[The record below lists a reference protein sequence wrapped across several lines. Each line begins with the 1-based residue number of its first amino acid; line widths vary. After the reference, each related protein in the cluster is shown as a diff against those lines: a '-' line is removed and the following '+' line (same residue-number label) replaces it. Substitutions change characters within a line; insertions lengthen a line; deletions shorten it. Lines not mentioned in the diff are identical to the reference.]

1 MAELT
6 PMMQQ
11 YLETKKQYPD
21 CILFYR
27 LGDFYEMFFDDALT
41 ASKELEITLTGKNC
55 GLEERAPMC
64 GVPYHAVESYLDRLV
79 SKGYK
84 VAICEQM
91 EDPKLAKGLVKRDV
105 VRIVTPGTNLDVQ
118 ALEESKNNYLMCV
131 AYFTGKTGLSIA
143 DVTTG
148 DYYVTEV
155 EDAKK
160 LLDEINKY
168 HPSEII
174 CNDAEERIVSG
185 TVQEIAEKIFA
196 PLAVLVV
203 KREKTADDIGNDTV
217 STKKDSENS
226 VTGSCWRERAKTHGP
241 GLLDD
246 WFVRGEVPMT
256 KQEVR
261 AAALAKLGAAGAKV
275 LYDVGAG
282 TGSVSVELSLMA
294 GQADVY
300 AIECEEKA
308 VELIGKNRERFGC
321 GNLHVVF
328 GKAPQALDSL
338 PAPDAVFIGGT
349 KGNLPEILSILFE
362 KNPSVRIVVTAILL
376 ETALQACESLEAFTL
391 KPAEIM
397 QLQVSRSKKA
407 GKGHMLCAN
416 NPIFLISAGGCADE

>member
-1 MAELT
+1 MSQRTENQVAE
-6 PMMQQ
+6 M
-11 YLETKKQYPD
+11 KKQTIGVEVEMNSITREKAARLAAEFFGTGRYENTAHRNGYCTWSAWDADGREWKFQKDVSIAGPD
-21 CILFYR
+21 SEKC
-27 LGDFYEMFFDDALT
+27 EM
-41 ASKELEITLTGKNC
+41 
-55 GLEERAPMC
+55 
-64 GVPYHAVESYLDRLV
+64 
-79 SKGYK
+79 
-84 VAICEQM
+84 
-91 EDPKLAKGLVKRDV
+91 
-105 VRIVTPGTNLDVQ
+105 VTPILHYSDIETLQELCRQLVQ
-118 ALEESKNNYLMCV
+118 AGFGGCR
-131 AYFTGKTGLSIA
+131 AYVGEKLS
-143 DVTTG
+143 
-148 DYYVTEV
+148 Y
-155 EDAKK
+155 
-160 LLDEINKY
+160 
-168 HPSEII
+168 P
-174 CNDAEERIVSG
+174 EERIVSG
-185 TVQEIAEKIFA
+185 TVREIAEKIFA

-217 STKKDSENS
+217 SAKKNSENS
-226 VTGSCWRERAKTHGP
+226 VTGSYWRERAKTHGP

>member
-1 MAELT
+1 
-6 PMMQQ
+6 
-11 YLETKKQYPD
+11 
-21 CILFYR
+21 
-27 LGDFYEMFFDDALT
+27 
-41 ASKELEITLTGKNC
+41 
-55 GLEERAPMC
+55 
-64 GVPYHAVESYLDRLV
+64 
-79 SKGYK
+79 
-84 VAICEQM
+84 
-91 EDPKLAKGLVKRDV
+91 
-105 VRIVTPGTNLDVQ
+105 
-118 ALEESKNNYLMCV
+118 
-131 AYFTGKTGLSIA
+131 
-143 DVTTG
+143 
-148 DYYVTEV
+148 
-155 EDAKK
+155 
-160 LLDEINKY
+160 
-168 HPSEII
+168 
-174 CNDAEERIVSG
+174 
-185 TVQEIAEKIFA
+185 
-196 PLAVLVV
+196 
-203 KREKTADDIGNDTV
+203 
-217 STKKDSENS
+217 
-226 VTGSCWRERAKTHGP
+226 
-241 GLLDD
+241 
-246 WFVRGEVPMT
+246 MT

-308 VELIGKNRERFGC
+308 VELIGMNRERFGC

>member
-1 MAELT
+1 MANPHAEN
-6 PMMQQ
+6 
-11 YLETKKQYPD
+11 EKKAVAP
-21 CILFYR
+21 
-27 LGDFYEMFFDDALT
+27 
-41 ASKELEITLTGKNC
+41 ASKAGAKK
-55 GLEERAPMC
+55 RRRRVR
-64 GVPYHAVESYLDRLV
+64 GVPAALV
-79 SKGYK
+79 
-84 VAICEQM
+84 
-91 EDPKLAKGLVKRDV
+91 
-105 VRIVTPGTNLDVQ
+105 
-118 ALEESKNNYLMCV
+118 
-131 AYFTGKTGLSIA
+131 
-143 DVTTG
+143 
-148 DYYVTEV
+148 
-155 EDAKK
+155 
-160 LLDEINKY
+160 
-168 HPSEII
+168 
-174 CNDAEERIVSG
+174 
-185 TVQEIAEKIFA
+185 
-196 PLAVLVV
+196 AVLVV

-217 STKKDSENS
+217 SAKKDSENS
-226 VTGSCWRERAKTHGP
+226 VMGSYWRERAKTHGP

>member
-1 MAELT
+1 MSKISDAQDILSVLGL
-6 PMMQQ
+6 PPAQQ
-11 YLETKKQYPD
+11 NE
-21 CILFYR
+21 IS
-27 LGDFYEMFFDDALT
+27 ALT
-41 ASKELEITLTGKNC
+41 LLALC
-55 GLEERAPMC
+55 GLKEEDNWADATRKSLKISKDIMAFVNENYKKEQPYAPNTRETFRRQ
-64 GVPYHAVESYLDRLV
+64 VLHQFLQA
-79 SKGYK
+79 
-84 VAICEQM
+84 
-91 EDPKLAKGLVKRDV
+91 
-105 VRIVTPGTNLDVQ
+105 RIVDYNPDNPALPVNSPNAHYKLTEEAYETIKSYNTQEWEIKAQNFNDAVGRLIEEYEKSREMEMIPVTIEGKEFKLSPGKHNEVQ
-118 ALEESKNNYLMCV
+118 AAV
-131 AYFTGKTGLSIA
+131 
-143 DVTTG
+143 
-148 DYYVTEV
+148 
-155 EDAKK
+155 
-160 LLDEINKY
+160 IN
-168 HPSEII
+168 E
-174 CNDAEERIVSG
+174 
-185 TVQEIAEKIFA
+185 FA
-196 PLAVLVV
+196 P
-203 KREKTADDIGNDTV
+203 R
-217 STKKDSENS
+217 
-226 VTGSCWRERAKTHGP
+226 
-241 GLLDD
+241 
-246 WFVRGEVPMT
+246 F
-256 KQEVR
+256 
-261 AAALAKLGAAGAKV
+261 AAGAKV